1 MPIQPRT
8 SVILPLPSFTLSFTN
23 PQVPVV
29 PDPIQH
35 TRKLLLEEKQLNKT
49 VKATRKYLRTS
60 IKKVWAMVKMLKGVH
75 VEDACT
81 GLEANKQKPA
91 VWVKNIIK
99 AGIRSAV
106 NIKGMNE
113 DRLYVKYF
121 VLGKN
126 TGIKGIRRHAKSKS
140 GRMLRP
146 KIQITVVIEERTVE
160 DLYRIIMDGKFS
172 PTIASFL
179 RYMLLH
185 KNSSYEEI
193 VKYQNYL
200 TAKGRQ
206 QQKLMFKRKIEN
218 FLIDQ
223 EKVGVKLDK
232 TYAKELV
239 LKQESKGFIENYWE
253 MKKSEGDKRLAERI
267 EVFNRNQ
274 KSR

>member
-1 MPIQPRT
+1 MIT
-8 SVILPLPSFTLSFTN
+8 PLPSFTLTFTN

-29 PDPIQH
+29 PEPIQH
-35 TRKLLLEEKQLNKT
+35 TRKLQSEEKQVNKT

-60 IKKVWAMVKMLKGVH
+60 IKKVWGMVKVLKGVH
-75 VEDACT
+75 VEDAIT
-81 GLEANKQKPA
+81 ALEANRQKPA
-91 VWVKNIIK
+91 AWVKNIVK
-99 AGIRSAV
+99 AGIRNAIG
-106 NIKGMNE
+106 IKGMHE

-146 KIQITVVIEERTVE
+146 KIQITVVIEEKTVE

-185 KNSSYEEI
+185 SNSAYEEI

-206 QQKLMFKRKIEN
+206 QQKLMFKRKIES
-218 FLIDQ
+218 FLLEQ
-223 EKVGVKLDK
+223 EKIGVKLDK

-239 LKQESKGFIENYWE
+239 LREESKAFVGNYWE
-253 MKKSEGDKRLAERI
+253 TKKI
-267 EVFNRNQ
+267 EVDKKISERLEIFNRNQ